1 MLKRDLEIKKNHLS
15 SIQSTL
21 ENILKNDT
29 IFCGNEANAGDCDV
43 IDDND
48 LVDIVNSILCQFGKS
63 KEIHFEDIQKCLDE
77 MTGLQK
83 KKKKYNQFGLKMKT

>member
-15 SIQSTL
+15 SIQSIL

-48 LVDIVNSILCQFGKS
+48 LVAKN
-63 KEIHFEDIQKCLDE
+63 
-77 MTGLQK
+77 
-83 KKKKYNQFGLKMKT
+83 